1 MKNKKANIIN
11 ELLETRSILNIV
23 TDYLE
28 EAGGIQGNI
37 EDTFYKNYNLMLR
50 LEDLTNLIYS
60 ANQKIED
67 SLKDVESLEELEKDS
82 QQDDYTSTGVNNGK

>member
-1 MKNKKANIIN
+1 MENKKGYII
-11 ELLETRSILNIV
+11 EDLLETRSILNIV

-37 EDTFYKNYNLMLR
+37 EDTYYKNYNLMLR

-67 SLKDVESLEELEKDS
+67 SLKDIESLEKLEKDS
-82 QQDDYTSTGVNNGK
+82 QQDDYTIKGANNGK